1 MAGLAPNHYSLNGYG
16 SLQVIYA
23 STGLGSEPQLTNQP

>member
-16 SLQVIYA
+16 PLQVIYA
-23 STGLGSEPQLTNQP
+23 STGLRTPDME